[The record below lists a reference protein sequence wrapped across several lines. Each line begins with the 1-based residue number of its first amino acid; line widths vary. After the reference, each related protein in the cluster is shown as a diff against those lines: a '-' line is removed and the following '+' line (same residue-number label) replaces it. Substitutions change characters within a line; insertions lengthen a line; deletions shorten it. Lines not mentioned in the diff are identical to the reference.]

1 MLYLT
6 IKAVHIIFVVAWM
19 AGMLIFPRYKL
30 HQMSASPGEPLFET
44 MKEASAKL
52 KKVILT
58 PAMLAVWVLG
68 LGLVAINPAVAGG
81 GWFALK
87 LLLVFGLT
95 GVHGYFSALG
105 KKIDAGE
112 QPVTPKRLRL
122 LNELP
127 FVLMIVIVF
136 LVVLK
141 PFSG

>member
-1 MLYLT
+1 MLYLSL
-6 IKAVHIIFVVAWM
+6 KALHIVFVVAWM
-19 AGMLIFPRYKL
+19 AGMLIFPRYKV
-30 HQMSASPGEPLFET
+30 HQMSAKPGEPLFDT
-44 MKEASAKL
+44 LRDASAKL

-68 LGLVAINPAVAGG
+68 LALVALNPALASG
-81 GWFALK
+81 GWFGVK
-87 LLLVFGLT
+87 LLLVLGLT

-112 QPVTPKRLRL
+112 QPVTPQRLRM

-127 FVLMIVIVF
+127 FVLMIGIVF

-141 PFSG
+141 PF